1 MASLVLGID
10 AGTTSTKVVLADPLT
25 ADPLTGVVAQASA
38 PAALSSP
45 HPGWAQAETAQWWEN
60 VCLLVPRLLREAGAT
75 AADVAAVAAT
85 GMVPAVIP
93 ANAGGRP
100 LRPAILQND
109 TRAKD
114 EVRELAAALPGLDF
128 VALTGSALTQQSV
141 APTLLWLA
149 RHEPEVWAST
159 AMVLGS
165 YDWLAVALG
174 ARPHVERNWA
184 LESGLYALADGSV
197 LQPLLDAAG
206 IRRDV
211 LAEVASPGTVV
222 GEVSAAAAAQTGLRP
237 GTPIV
242 VGGADHVLSAYA
254 AGLASPGDW
263 LVKLGGAGDILAVT
277 SQVLVDQRLY
287 LDAHPRQG
295 LWLPNGCMATSGSL
309 IRWFQSVVGDAPI
322 ADLEREAAA
331 AAPAE
336 LICLPYFL
344 GEKSP
349 LHDPDLRGA
358 FLGLHLGHTRG
369 DLYRAILEAI
379 AYGFRR
385 HAGIFAERGI
395 RLRETARVS
404 NGGSR
409 SRVWKQILADVL
421 GVVLEPVVDHPGAAL
436 GAALAA
442 GVGGGLLADWSETGS
457 LVTIGDPVEPDTSLS
472 GRYAEAYQIH
482 LDAAAALTPIS
493 HRLARRSTD

>member
-1 MASLVLGID
+1 VASLVLGLD
-10 AGTTSTKVVLADPLT
+10 VGTTGTKAVL

-38 PAALSSP
+38 PAALGSP

-60 VCLLVPRLLREAGAT
+60 VCLLVPRVLREAGAT

-128 VALTGSALTQQSV
+128 TALTGSALTQQSV

-184 LESGLYALADGSV
+184 IESGLYALADGSV

-295 LWLPNGCMATSGSL
+295 LWLPNGCMDTSGSL

-421 GVVLEPVVDHPGAAL
+421 GVALEPVVDHPGAAL